1 MSQPAGL
8 LRDNDPLLHALRIG
22 GHTFPGIWQYM
33 MPPEFVGLKF
43 PTEARATCMNCP
55 KACYDSYRP
64 DYRCCTYHPRV
75 PNFLLGLA
83 METPQGETSVKA
95 VHERGM
101 LLPEGMHYAP
111 AQWIDYLDDLQNETF
126 GQSQKVLCP
135 HLEPKTGFCMI
146 HAFRNSVCSTFF
158 CYKDHGDLGD
168 QFWGQVQT
176 LGSQVEMVLCQ
187 WALYE
192 SGFDLHGY
200 FKAFDRLA
208 PDILKTSGREGWTD
222 ETLRALWGDW
232 YGREL
237 ELLKRCAQV
246 VVDQRENLWELANAF
261 PIFESQAFDRA
272 LIRSVPRRLKDQ
284 VDPED
289 QNPESGEAARPRDLW
304 LNCLKTYHKLWDLPE
319 GTFEL
324 SPRVELIENLR
335 VDEEGKFYGEKP
347 RCLLYYLRKSSKTV
361 EWKQYLTQAEADLLL
376 SFQEKAQ
383 ELDWELISNP
393 LYKAVPQAKD
403 FIAGMLAQKVLVKR
417 QYH

>member
-1 MSQPAGL
+1 MSRLASL
-8 LRDNDPLLHALRIG
+8 LRENDPLLQALRVG

-33 MPPEFVGLKF
+33 MPPEFTGLKF
-43 PTEARATCMNCP
+43 PRESRATCMNCP

-83 METPQGETSVKA
+83 LETEQGQTSVRA
-95 VHERGM
+95 LVDRGM

-111 AQWIDYLDDLQNETF
+111 AQWVDYLEDLQNETF

-176 LGSQVEMVLCQ
+176 LGSQVEMALCQ
-187 WALYE
+187 WSLFE
-192 SGFDLHGY
+192 IGFDLEAY
-200 FKAFDRLA
+200 FQAFDRLA
-208 PDILKTSGREGWTD
+208 PQILKVSGQGGWT
-222 ETLRALWGDW
+222 EEALAVLWGKW
-232 YGREL
+232 FGREL
-237 ELLKRCAQV
+237 ELLRACAEAIVSQR
-246 VVDQRENLWELANAF
+246 DQLWELANTF

-289 QNPESGEAARPRDLW
+289 QNLEAGEAARPRELW
-304 LNCLKTYHKLWDLPE
+304 LSCMKTYHKLWDLPE

-324 SPRVELIENLR
+324 SPRAEIVENAKATP
-335 VDEEGKFYGEKP
+335 EELYYQEKP
-347 RCLLYYLRKSSKTV
+347 YCLLYYLRKSSKTV
-361 EWKQYLTQAEADLLL
+361 EWRLYLSAEERKLLL

-383 ELDWELISNP
+383 ELDWELFSSP
-393 LYKAVPQAKD
+393 AYRALDKAKEFVAHM
-403 FIAGMLAQKVLVKR
+403 ITQKVLIAR